1 MCFFDYDIYII
12 YIYDIYIYVYKY
24 ISSFSNSL
32 FIQDEEEKNSKFDLS
47 VRYPNDV
54 VTNITLWLKT
64 IAYICV

>member
-1 MCFFDYDIYII
+1 M
-12 YIYDIYIYVYKY
+12 IYIYVYKY